1 MLGLGEYGKEETNN
15 ISKFFIVFN
24 HYLSALSYIPR
35 VHFGRSGKFSQHSP
49 FRCVHIFLQKLVM
62 ISESF
67 FQIKAVS
74 YLFSKACYFSFFS
87 LFFSLPFLS
96 YYHLFISFFSFSL
109 WKGRADEGA
118 HYLLTSNHKENGK
131 KHVMVSRNKNSDKIT
146 ESHNAKF

>member
-1 MLGLGEYGKEETNN
+1 VFPKHVLLS
-15 ISKFFIVFN
+15 IHAFIR
-24 HYLSALSYIPR
+24 I
-35 VHFGRSGKFSQHSP
+35 HFGRSGKFSQHSP

-109 WKGRADEGA
+109 
-118 HYLLTSNHKENGK
+118 
-131 KHVMVSRNKNSDKIT
+131 
-146 ESHNAKF
+146 